1 MERELTAICGGV
13 GSMCTP
19 SKSGKMSRL
28 MLVGDTKSGDED
40 EEADSEVVKP
50 ETNEDAS
57 WRMGLEVGNSSKT
70 LGCK

>member
-1 MERELTAICGGV
+1 
-13 GSMCTP
+13 MCTP

-57 WRMGLEVGNSSKT
+57 WKMGLEVGNASKT